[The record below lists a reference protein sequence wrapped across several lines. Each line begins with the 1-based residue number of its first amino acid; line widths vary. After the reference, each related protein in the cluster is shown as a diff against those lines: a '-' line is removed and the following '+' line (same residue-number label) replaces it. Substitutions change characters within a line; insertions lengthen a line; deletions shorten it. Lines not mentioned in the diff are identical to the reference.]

1 MSHKYG
7 TYFVWRDYFLGHSL
21 ELKVKKRPF
30 STPQKSKMSYF
41 LTSTRQHV
49 NTSTRQHLRKKETSR
64 TLLWSLY
71 CFFLQALFPDEF
83 FIVAFLPHLLSDCTR
98 FEMHQMWFVI

>member
-49 NTSTRQHLRKKETSR
+49 NTSTRQHVNTYARKKPVEHFSGPCIAFSTG
-64 TLLWSLY
+64 
-71 CFFLQALFPDEF
+71 
-83 FIVAFLPHLLSDCTR
+83 FIPG
-98 FEMHQMWFVI
+98 